1 MCSQRRELAHI
12 KPHIYGEGC
21 GHRLTERK
29 REQEREKEGGG
40 QREREVGRD
49 QEDQPWLMNFI
60 LFLLK

>member
-21 GHRLTERK
+21 GHRLSERK
-29 REQEREKEGGG
+29 RVKEREG
-40 QREREVGRD
+40 QRGRREREVGGD
-49 QEDQPWLMNFI
+49 QKDQPWLMNFI

>member
-1 MCSQRRELAHI
+1 M
-12 KPHIYGEGC
+12 
-21 GHRLTERK
+21 TERK